1 MRALADKTRPVLVAG
16 CVAVVLGMF
25 AVAGC
30 GGDDET
36 AAETPSTVTV
46 TSPPAASPAEDDGA
60 DSTAPGSVSRSRAIA
75 IARKRVGGGRVDG
88 VDRDDDDGRAVWKV
102 KLARAGGVE
111 REVSVRVADGR
122 VLKVETDRDDQADDG
137 DD

>member
-1 MRALADKTRPVLVAG
+1 
-16 CVAVVLGMF
+16 
-25 AVAGC
+25 
-30 GGDDET
+30 
-36 AAETPSTVTV
+36 VTV
-46 TSPPAASPAEDDGA
+46 TSPPATSPAEDDGA
-60 DSTAPGSVSRSRAIA
+60 GSTELGSVSRSRAIA